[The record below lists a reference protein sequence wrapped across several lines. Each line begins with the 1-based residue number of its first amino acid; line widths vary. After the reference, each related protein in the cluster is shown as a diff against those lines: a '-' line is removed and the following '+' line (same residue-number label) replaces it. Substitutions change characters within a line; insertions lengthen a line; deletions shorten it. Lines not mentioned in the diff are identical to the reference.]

1 MSKLR
6 EKFIPYTLENKLDI
20 SRSGEHNAK
29 YCEQIVDDFAVKFVL
44 WVMTD
49 DYDIEVQKLDE
60 SKPKDILTTEL
71 LQIFKEKYYE

>member
-6 EKFIPYTLENKLDI
+6 DKFDNELNGYKNGLTSEN
-20 SRSGEHNAK
+20 RAAEQ
-29 YCEQIVDDFAVKFVL
+29 CEQIADDFAVKFVL

-71 LQIFKEKYYE
+71 LQIFKDKYYE